1 MKATEALK
9 DERFRKY
16 LDMQAK
22 GFIDEALSKASKEKP
37 KPLTEFPLSYENKE
51 LNSAVN
57 RMRLGGELFAQAFD
71 LYLERTQGEDN

>member
-22 GFIDEALSKASKEKP
+22 GFIDNAMAKSGKDKP
-37 KPLTEFPLSYENKE
+37 TPLTEFPLSYENKE

-71 LYLERTQGEDN
+71 LYVERTQGESN